1 MQLQNKGNRFVV
13 VNKEIDQNKA
23 QEQINRTSFK
33 MSAYEPISNHKEVV
47 SEQANKSFRKGKI
60 SKEWRNN
67 IINKDTHPGKKLH
80 PL

>member
-13 VNKEIDQNKA
+13 VDKEIDQNKA

-47 SEQANKSFRKGKI
+47 SE
-60 SKEWRNN
+60 
-67 IINKDTHPGKKLH
+67 
-80 PL
+80 